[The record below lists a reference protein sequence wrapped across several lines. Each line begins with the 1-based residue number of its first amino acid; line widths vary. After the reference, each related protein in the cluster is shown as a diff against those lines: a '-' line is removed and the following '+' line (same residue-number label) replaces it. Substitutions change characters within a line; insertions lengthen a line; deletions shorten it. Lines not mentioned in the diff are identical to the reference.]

1 MGEEK
6 NGYLGIQGEKEH
18 FRQSGKHQKENM
30 FVCRKNTYKKK
41 SSDFS
46 ANSTIQLYG
55 SRNSTREELDCWK
68 DLVIK
73 DREGRENQSSVEP
86 TLIPWLSR
94 QFPSPTWDC
103 SSGAPHFSPEA
114 RAKSVNLA
122 EALGS
127 SSISPAY
134 QLPPWEATTSLGLK
148 GYGLGWSAA

>member
-1 MGEEK
+1 
-6 NGYLGIQGEKEH
+6 
-18 FRQSGKHQKENM
+18 M

-55 SRNSTREELDCWK
+55 SRNSTREELNCWK

-94 QFPSPTWDC
+94 QFPSPTWD
-103 SSGAPHFSPEA
+103 SGFLRGSPLLTRGQSQVCE
-114 RAKSVNLA
+114 
-122 EALGS
+122 
-127 SSISPAY
+127 
-134 QLPPWEATTSLGLK
+134 
-148 GYGLGWSAA
+148 LGWSLGIRLHQSCIPVASLGSHNFFGTKRLWAGMKCSLVIEILLSTCKSLGYIPRVAK